1 MTKQPSR
8 TESATR
14 SATRLEKAWPYGA
27 IFLFAVAIRL
37 VYLYEISDQPIISIL
52 LGDAESYD
60 AWAREIVQQGWIGE
74 RTFYQAP
81 FYPYFL
87 ALLYTIGG
95 RDFILVRLAQI
106 LIGSAS
112 CVFLAAAGARFFN
125 KQTGLVAGG
134 LLALYA
140 PAVFFD
146 LLLQKAVLGMFFM
159 CLLLFLLSRTIDQ
172 PGSQRRH
179 GTWLLIGACLAC
191 FALVRENALI
201 LIPAI
206 GVWMVMV
213 FRNDGWQRLL
223 VKGLLLGTG
232 LCLVFLPVTL
242 RNYVV
247 GGEFVLTTSQLG
259 PNFYIGNNSVATGF
273 YEPLVEGHSD
283 WKYERSDARELA
295 EAAVGRELTPNQI
308 SDYWLDKAINDM
320 RQNPLGW
327 LRLMGKK
334 WLLVWNATE
343 SSDSESIY
351 AHYRFSGLLSL
362 LGQVFQFGILLPV
375 AILGICLNWQNRKHV
390 WGLVWLWLCFAGSVA
405 LFFVFARYRHPMNAI
420 TLLFAASGLTCAC
433 QLFIEKRCKP
443 LSLGVLAAIPF
454 AVCANWPLVSR
465 ARMEAPTHFNIGYEM
480 ERRNE
485 LDAAKDAYL
494 LSVAIDSN
502 TLAYNNLGMV
512 AMKQGQP
519 QDAILYFREAVK
531 ARPQNWSAR
540 VNLGIVLA
548 QIGRKAEAIEQF
560 REVVRNE
567 PDYNPSL
574 YYNIACYY
582 AVAGQS
588 MRAMEWLEKA
598 VSHGYDNWELIR
610 TDPDLQNL
618 RGLPEYRDFISRQG
632 SAAD

>member
-1 MTKQPSR
+1 MAQNPSR
-8 TESATR
+8 AENTAVSTA
-14 SATRLEKAWPYGA
+14 RLNAAWPYAA
-27 IFLFAVAIRL
+27 IFLFALVIRL
-37 VYLYEISDQPIISIL
+37 VYLYEIIDEPIISIL

-60 AWAREIVQQGWIGE
+60 AWAREIVQAGWIGD

-87 ALLYTIGG
+87 ALLYTLGG

-112 CVFLAAAGARFFN
+112 CVLLASAGARFFN
-125 KQTGLVAGG
+125 KKTGLVAGG

-146 LLLQKAVLGMFFM
+146 LLVQKAILGMFFM
-159 CLLLFLLSRTIDQ
+159 CLLLFLLSRTTGQRD
-172 PGSQRRH
+172 SQRQP

-191 FALVRENALI
+191 FALVRENALV
-201 LIPAI
+201 LIPAV
-206 GVWMVMV
+206 GVWMIIV
-213 FRNDGWQRLL
+213 FRNDSWQRSI
-223 VKGLLLGTG
+223 VKGLLLGIG
-232 LCLVFLPVTL
+232 LCLVFFPVTL

-259 PNFYIGNNSVATGF
+259 PNFYIGNNRSATGF

-283 WKYERSDARELA
+283 WKFERSDAKELA
-295 EAAVGRELTPNQI
+295 EAALGEELTPNQI
-308 SDYWLDKAINDM
+308 SDYWLSKAIKDI

-334 WLLVWNATE
+334 WLLVWNTTE
-343 SSDSESIY
+343 TSDSESIY
-351 AHYRFSGLLSL
+351 AHYRFSRLLSL
-362 LGQVFQFGILLPV
+362 LGQVMPFGVLLPV
-375 AILGICLNWQNRKHV
+375 AILGICLSWQNRKHV

-433 QLFIEKRCKP
+433 QLLFEKRFKP
-443 LSLGVLAAIPF
+443 LALGVLTAIPF

-465 ARMEAPTHFNIGYEM
+465 TKMEAPTHFNIGYEM

-485 LDAAKDAYL
+485 LDVAKDAYL

-512 AMKQGQP
+512 AMKQDQP
-519 QDAILYFREAVK
+519 EEAMHYFSEAVK
-531 ARPQNWSAR
+531 TKPTNWRAR

-548 QIGRKAEAIEQF
+548 QMGRKAEAIEQY
-560 REVVRNE
+560 REVVRHE

-582 AVAGQS
+582 AVEGQVI
-588 MRAMEWLEKA
+588 RGMEWLEKA
-598 VSHGYDNWELIR
+598 VSHGYDNWELIQ

-618 RGLPEYRDFISRQG
+618 RGLPEYRDLFSRQG
-632 SAAD
+632 SFLD

>member
-1 MTKQPSR
+1 MTMAKKPSR
-8 TESATR
+8 SESAAV
-14 SATRLEKAWPYGA
+14 SAPRLDKAWPYAA
-27 IFLFAVAIRL
+27 IFLFALAIRL

-60 AWAREIVQQGWIGE
+60 AWAQEIVDKGWIGD

-95 RDFILVRLAQI
+95 RDFILVRIAQI

-112 CVFLAAAGARFFN
+112 CVLLASAGARFFN
-125 KQTGLVAGG
+125 QKTGLVAGG

-146 LLLQKAVLGMFFM
+146 LLLQKAILGMFFM
-159 CLLLFLLSRTIDQ
+159 CLLLFLLSRTTGQ
-172 PGSQRRH
+172 PGSQRQP
-179 GTWLLIGACLAC
+179 GTWLLIGVCLAC

-201 LIPAI
+201 LIPAV
-206 GVWMVMV
+206 GVWMIMA
-213 FRNDGWQRLL
+213 FRSDGWQQVF
-223 VKGLLLGTG
+223 VKGLLLGVG
-232 LCLVFLPVTL
+232 LCLVFLPVTM

-259 PNFYIGNNSVATGF
+259 PNFYIGNNSAATGF

-283 WKYERSDARELA
+283 WKFERSDAKELA
-295 EAAVGRELTPNQI
+295 EAALGEELTPNQV
-308 SDYWLDKAINDM
+308 SDYWLGEAIKDM
-320 RQNPLGW
+320 RDNPLGW
-327 LRLMGKK
+327 LKLMGKK
-334 WLLVWNATE
+334 WLLVWNSTE
-343 SSDSESIY
+343 TGDSESIY
-351 AHYRFSGLLSL
+351 AHYRFSRLLSL
-362 LGQVFQFGILLPV
+362 LGQVFQFGVLLPV
-375 AILGICLNWQNRKHV
+375 AILGICLSWRNRKHV
-390 WGLVWLWLCFAGSVA
+390 WGLVWLWMCFAGSVA

-433 QLFIEKRCKP
+433 QLFVEKRFKP
-443 LSLGVLAAIPF
+443 LVLGVLTAIPF
-454 AVCANWPLVSR
+454 AACANWPIVSR
-465 ARMEAPTHFNIGYEM
+465 AKMEAPTHFNIGYEM

-494 LSVAIDSN
+494 LSVAIESN

-519 QDAILYFREAVK
+519 REAILYFSEAVK
-531 ARPQNWSAR
+531 ARPNNWNAR
-540 VNLGIVLA
+540 VNLGIVLS
-548 QIGRKAEAIEQF
+548 QMGRKAEAIEQY
-560 REVVRNE
+560 REVVKNQ

-582 AVAGQS
+582 AVQGQLI
-588 MRAMEWLEKA
+588 RGMEWLKKA
-598 VSHGYDNWELIR
+598 VLHGYDNWDLIR

-618 RGLPEYRDFISRQG
+618 RRLPEYRDLISR
-632 SAAD
+632 

>member
-1 MTKQPSR
+1 MAKNPSR
-8 TESATR
+8 SENAAGSTA
-14 SATRLEKAWPYGA
+14 RLKQAWPYAA
-27 IFLFAVAIRL
+27 IFLFALVIRL
-37 VYLYEISDQPIISIL
+37 VYLYEIIDQPIISIL

-60 AWAREIVQQGWIGE
+60 AWAQDIVLKGWIGD

-87 ALLYTIGG
+87 ALIYTIGG

-112 CVFLAAAGARFFN
+112 CVLLASAGARFFN
-125 KQTGLVAGG
+125 KKTGLVAGG

-146 LLLQKAVLGMFFM
+146 LLLQKAILGMFFM
-159 CLLLFLLSRTIDQ
+159 CLLLFFLSRTTGRPGRQRQ
-172 PGSQRRH
+172 P

-201 LIPAI
+201 LIPAV
-206 GVWMVMV
+206 GVWMIIV
-213 FRNDGWQRLL
+213 FKNDGWQRTL
-223 VKGLLLGTG
+223 VKGLLLCIG
-232 LCLVFLPVTL
+232 LCLVFFPVTL

-259 PNFYIGNNSVATGF
+259 PNFYIGNNRAATGF

-283 WKYERSDARELA
+283 WKFERSDAKELA
-295 EAAVGRELTPNQI
+295 ETALGEELTPNQI
-308 SDYWLDKAINDM
+308 SDYWLNKAVKDI
-320 RQNPLGW
+320 RENPLRW

-334 WLLVWNATE
+334 WLLVWNSIE

-351 AHYRFSGLLSL
+351 AHYRFSRLLSV
-362 LGQVFQFGILLPV
+362 LGQVFHFGVLLPV
-375 AILGICLNWQNRKHV
+375 AILGICLSWQNRTHV

-433 QLFIEKRCKP
+433 HLFAEKHFKP
-443 LSLGVLAAIPF
+443 LVVGVLTAIPF
-454 AVCANWPLVSR
+454 AIGAHWPLVSK

-480 ERRNE
+480 ERRNQ

-512 AMKQGQP
+512 TAKQGHP
-519 QDAILYFREAVK
+519 EDALVYFSEAVK
-531 ARPQNWSAR
+531 AKPNNWSAR

-548 QIGRKAEAIEQF
+548 QMGRKAEAIEQYK
-560 REVVRNE
+560 EVVRNE

-582 AVAGQS
+582 AVEGQLI
-588 MRAMEWLEKA
+588 RGVEWLKKA
-598 VSHGYDNWELIR
+598 VSHGYDNWDLIR
-610 TDPDLQNL
+610 TDPDLQHL
-618 RGLPEYRDFISRQG
+618 RSLPEYRDLISR
-632 SAAD
+632 

>member
-1 MTKQPSR
+1 MAKKPSR
-8 TESATR
+8 SESASL
-14 SATRLEKAWPYGA
+14 SAARFNKAWPYGA
-27 IFLFAVAIRL
+27 IFLFALVIRL
-37 VYLYEISDQPIISIL
+37 VYLYEIIDQPIISIL

-60 AWAREIVQQGWIGE
+60 AWAQEIVQKGWIGD

-87 ALLYTIGG
+87 ALVYTIGS
-95 RDFILVRLAQI
+95 RDFILVRLVQI

-112 CVFLAAAGARFFN
+112 CVFLASAGARFFN
-125 KQTGLVAGG
+125 KKTGLVAGC

-140 PAVFFD
+140 PSVYFD

-159 CLLLFLLSRTIDQ
+159 CLLLFLLSRTSGQSGDQ
-172 PGSQRRH
+172 RQTGI
-179 GTWLLIGACLAC
+179 WVLIGICLAC

-201 LIPAI
+201 LVPAV
-206 GVWMVMV
+206 GVWMVIA
-213 FRNDGWQRLL
+213 FRNDGWQRILA
-223 VKGLLLGTG
+223 KGIFLGIG

-259 PNFYIGNNSVATGF
+259 PNFYIGNNKAATGF

-283 WKYERSDARELA
+283 WKFERSDAKKLA
-295 EAAVGRELTPNQI
+295 EDELGQELTPNQI
-308 SDYWLDKAINDM
+308 SDFWLGKAINDI
-320 RQNPLGW
+320 RDNPLGW
-327 LRLMGKK
+327 LRLIGKK
-334 WLLVWNATE
+334 WLMVWNATE
-343 SSDSESIY
+343 TSDSESIY
-351 AHYRFSGLLSL
+351 AHYRFSNLLNL
-362 LGQVFQFGILLPV
+362 LGQVFQFGVILPI
-375 AILGICLNWQNRKHV
+375 AILGICLSWQNRKQF

-405 LFFVFARYRHPMNAI
+405 LFFVFARYRHPMTAI
-420 TLLFAASGLTCAC
+420 TLLFAASGLTCAWH
-433 QLFIEKRCKP
+433 LFVEKRFKP
-443 LSLGVLAAIPF
+443 LALGVLTALPF

-465 ARMEAPTHFNIGYEM
+465 AKMEAPTHFNIGYEM
-480 ERRNE
+480 ERRNQ

-519 QDAILYFREAVK
+519 EDAILYFSEAVK
-531 ARPQNWSAR
+531 SNPRNWNAR
-540 VNLGIVLA
+540 VNLGIVFS
-548 QIGRKAEAIEQF
+548 QVGRKAEAIEQF
-560 REVVRNE
+560 KEVLRNE

-582 AVAGQS
+582 AVAGQLN
-588 MRAMEWLEKA
+588 RGMEWLEKA
-598 VSHGYDNWELIR
+598 VSHGYDNWGLIR

-618 RGLPEYRDFISRQG
+618 RGLPEYRELISR
-632 SAAD
+632 